1 MGTARPLAAD
11 VLMTPLPRGPHGLA
25 REEVLA
31 SQRGRML
38 AAMAAAVAEKGYPA
52 TTVGDVVGRAGVS
65 RKTFYE
71 HFADKEEC
79 FLAAWDAGVETLI
92 DGVSHATLEAD
103 GGWKDRLR
111 AGVRAYLEMLAAA
124 PAFART
130 FLIEV
135 LAAGPRALE
144 RRADV
149 HARFAELL
157 HTLHE
162 RQREVAPE
170 LPELPDEVFAATVG
184 AVEALVA
191 DRVRQGRTAELP
203 ALEPVIT
210 YLELAFL
217 AGHEQAARE
226 LGDAGRELLQP
237 RNDAAL

>member
-1 MGTARPLAAD
+1 MRR
-11 VLMTPLPRGPHGLA
+11 LPRGPHSLA

-38 AAMAAAVAEKGYPA
+38 EAMALAVAEKGYPA

-71 HFADKEEC
+71 HFEDKEDC
-79 FLAAWDAGVETLI
+79 FLAAWDAGVEILI
-92 DGVSHATLEAD
+92 TTVARATVEAEGD
-103 GGWKDRLR
+103 WRERLR
-111 AGVRAYLEMLAAA
+111 AGARAYLETLAAE

-135 LAAGPRALE
+135 LAAGPRALD
-144 RRADV
+144 RRAEI

-157 HTLHE
+157 RSLHE
-162 RQREVAPE
+162 RSRAEDPE
-170 LPELPDEVFAATVG
+170 LPRLPDAVFAATVA
-184 AVEALVA
+184 AVNELVG

-203 ALEPVIT
+203 ELEPVIS

-217 AGHEQAARE
+217 AGHERAAGEIGEE
-226 LGDAGRELLQP
+226 LERG
-237 RNDAAL
+237 